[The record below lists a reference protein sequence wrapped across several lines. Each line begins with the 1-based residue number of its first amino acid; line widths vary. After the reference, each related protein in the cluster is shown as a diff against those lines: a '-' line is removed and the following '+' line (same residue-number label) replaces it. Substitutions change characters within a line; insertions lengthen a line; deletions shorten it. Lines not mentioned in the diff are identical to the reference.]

1 MGFKRKG
8 PRRVKTNWTQI
19 PRENESWETYYKA
32 QGLIPESEF
41 PAFKAAFQRDLP
53 LTFRITGT
61 RQHALDVR
69 QMLEQKYLPNL
80 KGIEWEGE
88 VVEEP
93 KPIAF
98 YPDNLGWQ
106 VSVGKQVIR
115 KNPPFAHFQRF
126 LVVETAVGNLS
137 RQEAVSMIPPLLL
150 DVKPHHTVLD
160 TCASPGSKTVQIIE
174 ALHQEGDQPTGF
186 VIANDADYKR
196 SHMLTHQI
204 KRLNSANVIVVNHD
218 AQQFPRIKLPN
229 NKVLKFD
236 RILCDVPCSGDAT
249 MRKNLNVWKEWTVG
263 NGLGLHQ
270 LQLNI
275 AVRAVQML
283 KPGGKLVYSTCSL
296 NPIEDEA
303 VLAQILRQFP
313 EMSLLDVSDQ
323 LPNLI
328 RSPGVSDWK
337 VQAKDKS
344 WQDPNESGMNR
355 SFFPPSEEE
364 AKRFN
369 LDRAV
374 RVNPH
379 QQDTGG
385 FFIAVLV
392 KKGGEAAEEPAQKR
406 QKLETPDV
414 PEPAPAAE
422 AVAEVPTG
430 DGSEPAEN
438 KSKRMPRDAV
448 DEPFHFL
455 DPNHP
460 EVESCWK
467 FYDIND
473 DFHRDTL
480 VVRNQTGE
488 PVRSIYYVAPSVR
501 PVIELNYGKVKF
513 IHSGIK
519 MFTHQ
524 KNQGECRW
532 RVQSEGIEMLYR
544 FVGPKRVVKSNKL
557 EILRFLS
564 EQAYPRFNDIQER
577 DEELYKQV
585 SELTEGCCFFEV
597 GGVVYPLWRG
607 RASINTMVSKENTE
621 ELLLRLFN
629 VDRGTK
635 SHDKPQ
641 NNKPEA
647 EAETEAETEAAETE
661 AAETEASEADAKTE

>member
-1 MGFKRKG
+1 MGFKRRG

-19 PRENESWETYYKA
+19 PRENENWEAYYKA
-32 QGLIPESEF
+32 QNLIPEDEF

-61 RQHALDVR
+61 RQHAMDIR
-69 QMLEQKYLPNL
+69 KMLESKYLPTL

-88 VVEEP
+88 VIEEP
-93 KPIAF
+93 KPLAF

-126 LVVETAVGNLS
+126 LVVETAVGNVS

-150 DVKPHHTVLD
+150 DVQPHHTVLD
-160 TCASPGSKTVQIIE
+160 TCASPGSKTVQLIE
-174 ALHQEGDQPTGF
+174 ALHQDGDRPTGF
-186 VIANDADYKR
+186 VVANDADYKR

-204 KRLNSANVIVVNHD
+204 KRLNSANVIVTNHD
-218 AQQFPRIKLPN
+218 AQQFPRIKLSDK
-229 NKVLKFD
+229 KVLKFD

-249 MRKNLNVWKEWTVG
+249 MRKNVNVWKEWTVG

-275 AVRAVQML
+275 TVRAVQML
-283 KPGGKLVYSTCSL
+283 KPGGRLVYSTCSL

-323 LPNLI
+323 LPNLV
-328 RSPGVSDWK
+328 RSPGVSQWK
-337 VQAKDKS
+337 VQAKDKT

-355 SFFPPSEEE
+355 SFFPPTEEE
-364 AKRFN
+364 AERFH

-385 FFIAVLV
+385 FFIAVLI
-392 KKGGEAAEEPAQKR
+392 KKGGEANTEEHASKR

-414 PEPAPAAE
+414 PEPDSAVE
-422 AVAEVPTG
+422 VAEIPTG
-430 DGSEPAEN
+430 DGSEPVEK
-438 KSKRMPRDAV
+438 KSTKLPRDAV

-455 DPNHP
+455 APDHP

-473 DFHRDTL
+473 EFPRDTL

-501 PVIELNYGKVKF
+501 PVIELNVGKVKF

-519 MFTHQ
+519 LFTHQ
-524 KNQGECRW
+524 KNEGDCKW

-544 FVGPKRVVKSNKL
+544 FVGPKRVVKSDNL

-564 EQAYPRFNDIQER
+564 EQAYPRFNDVKER
-577 DEELYKQV
+577 DEGLYNQV
-585 SELTEGCCFFEV
+585 SELSEGCCFFEV
-597 GGVVYPLWRG
+597 GSCVYPLWRG
-607 RASINTMVSKENTE
+607 RASVNTMVSKENTE
-621 ELLLRLFN
+621 ELLLRLFD
-629 VDRGTK
+629 VDRGAK
-635 SHDKPQ
+635 SHDL
-641 NNKPEA
+641 NKTKSDVSETASETP
-647 EAETEAETEAAETE
+647 AETTDT
-661 AAETEASEADAKTE
+661 AKEE